1 MNFAKHMFLNFTF
14 HYIDFEINGVPA
26 IWCKKIFPDT
36 KLSRTLTLILLE
48 QDGFLPTLMQL

>member
-1 MNFAKHMFLNFTF
+1 MFLNFTF